1 MNSTYHFQVPETK
14 INYSVKLT
22 YEEGLLREFQITNI
36 IWNSRSV
43 TMGDIPLNERE
54 LFIKHVSDKVKNI
67 SIQK

>member
-22 YEEGLLREFQITNI
+22 YEEELLREFQIINI